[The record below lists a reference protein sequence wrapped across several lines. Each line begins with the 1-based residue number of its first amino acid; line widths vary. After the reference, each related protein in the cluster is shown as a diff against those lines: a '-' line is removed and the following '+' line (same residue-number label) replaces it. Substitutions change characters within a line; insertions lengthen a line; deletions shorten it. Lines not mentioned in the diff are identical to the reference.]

1 MATSKYVEEYLG
13 SGKSSVT
20 IACVGKLGTGKSAL
34 INGIIGRKIA
44 KEGSSAFTETAA
56 ITLFEE
62 IIQISEKREVSIKI
76 WDTPGLGDG
85 FNCNEEEYVKKL
97 ANCVAQSDL
106 LLYCLDMRRRMERS
120 DMEEIQRLTQYAG
133 VEIWRNAVFALT
145 FANKVVPG
153 DEEEDTSKHF
163 QAVLK
168 SWEDA
173 IQRVLMEKVQLPGGI
188 ADEVAII
195 PTGYMKHSPPDR
207 QEWFTPFWK
216 TAFAKTNSSA
226 QPTLLQINI
235 DRCTT
240 STTYVQAAG
249 SQPFQMNIF
258 MIPEELIVAVGT
270 GIGVIPI
277 CTGVG
282 ALVGLA
288 GGPVGVAVG
297 AGIGGGI
304 GIAVMIANLFI
315 LRKRRKA
322 MENNI
327 IMADD
332 RCKVI

>member
-1 MATSKYVEEYLG
+1 MAASKHVAEYLD
-13 SGKSSVT
+13 SGKTSIT
-20 IACVGKLGTGKSAL
+20 ISCVGKLGTGKSAL
-34 INGIIGRKIA
+34 INGIVGRKIA
-44 KEGSSAFTETAA
+44 KESSSAFTETAA

-62 IIQISEKREVSIKI
+62 AIQINEKREVRIKI

-97 ANCVAQSDL
+97 AICVAQSDL

-120 DMEEIQRLTQYAG
+120 DIEEIQRLTKYAG
-133 VEIWRNAVFALT
+133 IEIWRNAVFALT
-145 FANKVVPG
+145 FANKVVPE
-153 DEEEDTSKHF
+153 DEAEDTSIYF

-173 IQRVLMEKVQLPGGI
+173 IQRVLEEKVQLPRDI
-188 ADEVAII
+188 VDEVSIV

-207 QEWFTPFWK
+207 QEWFNPFWK
-216 TAFAKTNSSA
+216 TAFARTKTSA

-240 STTYVQAAG
+240 STTYVQATE

-258 MIPEELIVAVGT
+258 MIPEDLIIAVGI
-270 GIGVIPI
+270 GVGVIPI

-322 MENNI
+322 MENKI
-327 IMADD
+327 IIADD

>member
-1 MATSKYVEEYLG
+1 MAVSKHVEEYFG
-13 SGKSSVT
+13 SGKSSIT

-34 INGIIGRKIA
+34 INGIVGRKIA
-44 KEGSSAFTETAA
+44 QEGSSAFTETAA

-62 IIQISEKREVSIKI
+62 AIQIDEKREVRIKI

-97 ANCVAQSDL
+97 AICVAQSDL

-120 DMEEIQRLTQYAG
+120 DIEEMQRLTKYAG
-133 VEIWRNAVFALT
+133 VDVWRNAVFVLT
-145 FANKVVPG
+145 FANKVVPE
-153 DEEEDTSKHF
+153 DEEEDTSKYF

-173 IQRVLMEKVQLPGGI
+173 IHRVLTEKVQLPGDI
-188 ADEVAII
+188 ADEVSII

-216 TAFAKTNSSA
+216 TAFAKTKSSA

-240 STTYVQAAG
+240 STTYVQAAE

-258 MIPEELIVAVGT
+258 MIPEELIVAVGV
-270 GIGVIPI
+270 GVGVIPI

-282 ALVGLA
+282 ALIGLA

-315 LRKRRKA
+315 IRKRRKA
-322 MENNI
+322 MKNNI
-327 IMADD
+327 IISDE
-332 RCKVI
+332 RCKVV

>member
-13 SGKSSVT
+13 SGKSSIT

-34 INGIIGRKIA
+34 INGIVGRKVA

-62 IIQISEKREVSIKI
+62 IIQISEKREISIKI

-97 ANCVAQSDL
+97 AFCVAQSDL

-120 DMEEIQRLTQYAG
+120 DMEEIQRLTKYAG
-133 VEIWRNAVFALT
+133 IEIWRNAVFALT
-145 FANKVVPG
+145 FANKVVPE
-153 DEEEDTSKHF
+153 DKEEDTSKHF
-163 QAVLK
+163 QAALK

-173 IQRVLMEKVQLPGGI
+173 IQRVLTEKVQLPGDI
-188 ADEVAII
+188 ADEVSII

-216 TAFAKTNSSA
+216 TAFAKTKSSA

-332 RCKVI
+332 RCKII

>member
-1 MATSKYVEEYLG
+1 MGKHVEEYLG
-13 SGKSSVT
+13 SGKSSIM

-34 INGIIGRKIA
+34 INGIVGRKIA
-44 KEGSSAFTETAA
+44 KEGSSAFTETTA
-56 ITLFEE
+56 IMLFEE
-62 IIQISEKREVSIKI
+62 AIQISEKRKVSIKI

-97 ANCVAQSDL
+97 AVCVAQSDL

-120 DMEEIQRLTQYAG
+120 DIEEIQRLTKYAG

-145 FANKVVPG
+145 FANKVVPEDE
-153 DEEEDTSKHF
+153 DEEEDARKYF
-163 QAVLK
+163 QAALK

-173 IQRVLMEKVQLPGGI
+173 IQRVLTEKVKLPGDI
-188 ADEVAII
+188 ADEISII

-207 QEWFTPFWK
+207 LEWFTPFWK
-216 TAFAKTNSSA
+216 TAFAKTKSSA

-240 STTYVQAAG
+240 STTYVQAVG

-258 MIPEELIVAVGT
+258 MIPEELIVAVGA
-270 GIGVIPI
+270 GIAVIPI

-304 GIAVMIANLFI
+304 GIAVLIANLFI
-315 LRKRRKA
+315 LRKRRRT
-322 MENNI
+322 MENKI

>member
-1 MATSKYVEEYLG
+1 MAVSKHVEEYFG
-13 SGKSSVT
+13 SGKSSIT

-34 INGIIGRKIA
+34 INGIVGRKIA
-44 KEGSSAFTETAA
+44 QEGSSAFTETAA

-62 IIQISEKREVSIKI
+62 AIQIDEKREVRIKI

-97 ANCVAQSDL
+97 AICVAQSDL

-120 DMEEIQRLTQYAG
+120 DIEEMQRLTKYAG
-133 VEIWRNAVFALT
+133 VDVWRNAVFVLT
-145 FANKVVPG
+145 FANKVVPE
-153 DEEEDTSKHF
+153 DEEEDTNKYF

-173 IQRVLMEKVQLPGGI
+173 IHRVLTEKVQLSGDI
-188 ADEVAII
+188 ADEVSII

-216 TAFAKTNSSA
+216 TAFAKTKSSA

-240 STTYVQAAG
+240 STTYVQAAE

-258 MIPEELIVAVGT
+258 MIPEELIVAVGV
-270 GIGVIPI
+270 GVGVIPI

-282 ALVGLA
+282 ALIGLA

-315 LRKRRKA
+315 IRKRRKA
-322 MENNI
+322 MKNNI
-327 IMADD
+327 IISDE
-332 RCKVI
+332 RCKVV

>member
-1 MATSKYVEEYLG
+1 MAVSKHVEEYFG
-13 SGKSSVT
+13 SGKSSIM

-34 INGIIGRKIA
+34 INGIVGRKIA
-44 KEGSSAFTETAA
+44 QEGSSAFTETAA

-62 IIQISEKREVSIKI
+62 AIQIGEKREVRIKI

-97 ANCVAQSDL
+97 SICVAQSDL

-120 DMEEIQRLTQYAG
+120 DIEEMQRLTKYAG
-133 VEIWRNAVFALT
+133 VDVWRNAVFVLT
-145 FANKVVPG
+145 FANKVVPE
-153 DEEEDTSKHF
+153 DEEEDTSKYF

-173 IQRVLMEKVQLPGGI
+173 IHRVLTEKVQLPGDI
-188 ADEVAII
+188 ADEVSII

-216 TAFAKTNSSA
+216 TAFAKTKSSA

-240 STTYVQAAG
+240 STTYVQAAE

-258 MIPEELIVAVGT
+258 MIPEELIVAVGV
-270 GIGVIPI
+270 GVGVIPI

-282 ALVGLA
+282 ALIGLA

-315 LRKRRKA
+315 IRKRRKA
-322 MENNI
+322 MKNNI
-327 IMADD
+327 IISDE
-332 RCKVI
+332 RCKVV